1 MYTIQRLTT
10 CSTRVRKTKNS
21 IARDL
26 NKEERPLATLWPA
39 LKVCKRKGST
49 IHFGLPFTDH
59 LVCRCAPITWV
70 YRGVGWGGVVWGGV
84 VWGGMLTFIASGKH
98 CREYGEG
105 VGCGGVTVHCQRQT
119 LSMVRWRCRMGWG
132 GVGCSRSL
140 PVANTVD
147 RTVKVWDGVAVRGN
161 NWVYVTL
168 GFGVTKFRSNLIFNY
183 WRNPISRNNLILS
196 ILNIF
201 RILNKSNI
209 YIK

>member
-21 IARDL
+21 IEQRGKASCDTLTRFENLQKKRVHHSLWSAIHRSLGSADARRSL
-26 NKEERPLATLWPA
+26 
-39 LKVCKRKGST
+39 GSVEVW
-49 IHFGLPFTDH
+49 D
-59 LVCRCAPITWV
+59 
-70 YRGVGWGGVVWGGV
+70 GVGWGGVGW
-84 VWGGMLTFIASGKH
+84 
-98 CREYGEG
+98 CG
-105 VGCGGVTVHCQRQT
+105 VGCY
-119 LSMVRWRCRMGWG
+119 
-132 GVGCSRSL
+132 RSL

-183 WRNPISRNNLILS
+183 WRNPISRNTLILN

-201 RILNKSNI
+201 KILNKSNI
-209 YIK
+209 YIYIHIQ

>member
-1 MYTIQRLTT
+1 MWGCYRSL
-10 CSTRVRKTKNS
+10 
-21 IARDL
+21 
-26 NKEERPLATLWPA
+26 PA
-39 LKVCKRKGST
+39 ANTVDGTVKG
-49 IHFGLPFTDH
+49 
-59 LVCRCAPITWV
+59 
-70 YRGVGWGGVVWGGV
+70 
-84 VWGGMLTFIASGKH
+84 
-98 CREYGEG
+98 
-105 VGCGGVTVHCQRQT
+105 
-119 LSMVRWRCRMGWG
+119 RMGWG

>member
-70 YRGVGWGGVVWGGV
+70 YRGV
-84 VWGGMLTFIASGKH
+84 
-98 CREYGEG
+98 
-105 VGCGGVTVHCQRQT
+105 
-119 LSMVRWRCRMGWG
+119 GWG

>member
-70 YRGVGWGGVVWGGV
+70 YRGVGWGGVGRGGV

-119 LSMVRWRCRMGWG
+119 LSMVRWRVVWG
-132 GVGCSRSL
+132 GVGWDARVHCQWQTLSTVRWRCGMGWPCEGIIGSMWPWDLASL
-140 PVANTVD
+140 NSEV
-147 RTVKVWDGVAVRGN
+147 
-161 NWVYVTL
+161 
-168 GFGVTKFRSNLIFNY
+168 I
-183 WRNPISRNNLILS
+183 
-196 ILNIF
+196 
-201 RILNKSNI
+201 
-209 YIK
+209 